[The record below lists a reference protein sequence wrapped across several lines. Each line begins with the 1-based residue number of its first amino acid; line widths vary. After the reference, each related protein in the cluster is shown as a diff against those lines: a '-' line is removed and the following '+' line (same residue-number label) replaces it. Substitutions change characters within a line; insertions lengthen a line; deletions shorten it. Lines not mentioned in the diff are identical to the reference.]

1 MSQNQLT
8 PHQPANDLPAPPS
21 QPAPAGLF
29 YPHGLWAPGVK
40 LMRNLNFAAKA
51 IIISLI
57 FLLPLALTAYLS
69 LNSLQQSISFT
80 TKEIAGVDTLQQF
93 SPVLQG
99 LNTLRGAMRAKMG
112 GYTGADASFE
122 AGRRQM
128 DTGLKEFDTF
138 LKRTGDPMQVR
149 PEFDKL
155 MEAWGKAAPT
165 TKTTGDTGYG
175 DVSRTIIPLMRKL
188 GDESS
193 LVLDPDLDAIYL
205 VFTLVIEAPKA
216 IEDLDQMWG
225 WSVNALATA
234 QLEERNARRYVVWQ
248 ANFLNSLASMRDSL
262 QRAGAANPAVAA
274 KLPSSSLDALANYH
288 QQFQNPDQLM
298 AANMPPAQAYA
309 SGEKVLKDAF
319 AFYDTGLAELKRLL
333 LARQGSLTT
342 ERNVI
347 AALIALSI
355 LLGGYFFYSF
365 FLVTRGGLRLISRHL
380 QDMSVGDLRQA
391 PSQPWGR
398 DEPAQVIVDLRKTYD
413 ALHQLI
419 RRVRH
424 SAREL
429 NLTAKEIASASTD
442 LSARTEAAA
451 ASLEEQAAAM
461 EEIGS
466 TVSASAERAKG
477 ASQFSGENAAVAER
491 GGSVIGQVVL
501 TMQDI
506 QSSSSR
512 IGDIIGVIDGI
523 AFQTNILALNAAVE
537 AARAGE
543 AGRGF
548 AVVAAEVRTLAQRSA
563 EAAREIKA
571 LITESTGKVQGG
583 TQVVEEA
590 GQTMVKVVANAKQ
603 ISTYL
608 GEIATAAREQASGVG
623 QVVQAIQALDHDTQ
637 QNSALVEETTA
648 AAEALRSQADLLMQE
663 IANFRVV

>member
-8 PHQPANDLPAPPS
+8 AHRPANDLAAPLS
-21 QPAPAGLF
+21 QPAPASLF

-51 IIISLI
+51 VIISLI
-57 FLLPLALTAYLS
+57 FLLPLVLTAYL
-69 LNSLQQSISFT
+69 LLASLQQSISAT
-80 TKEIAGVDTLQQF
+80 TREIAGVETLQQF
-93 SPVLQG
+93 SPVLKG

-112 GYTGADASFE
+112 GYAGADASFE

-128 DTGLKEFDTF
+128 DSGLKDFDAF
-138 LKRTGDPMQVR
+138 LKRTGDPMKVR
-149 PEFDKL
+149 VEFDKL

-165 TKTTGDTGYG
+165 SKTTGDTGYG
-175 DVSRTIIPLMRKL
+175 EVSRTIIPLLRKI
-188 GDESS
+188 GDESA

-205 VFTLVIEAPKA
+205 VFALVIEAPKV

-225 WSVNALATA
+225 WSVNTLASA

-248 ANFLNSLASMRDSL
+248 ANVFNSLASMRDSL
-262 QRAGAANPAVAA
+262 QRAGAANPALAA
-274 KLPSSSLDALANYH
+274 KLPTGPLAAMEAYH
-288 QQFQNPDQLM
+288 KQMQNPDQLM
-298 AANMPPAQAYA
+298 AANMPAAQAYA
-309 SGEKVLKDAF
+309 SGEQALKDAF
-319 AFYDTGLAELKRLL
+319 AFYDAGLGALDQLL
-333 LARQGSLTT
+333 LARQRFLTT
-342 ERNVI
+342 ERAVI
-347 AALIALSI
+347 ATLIAVSV
-355 LLGGYFFYSF
+355 LLAGYFFYSF

-429 NLTAKEIASASTD
+429 NITAKEIASSSTD

-466 TVSASAERAKG
+466 TVSATADRAKG
-477 ASQFSGENAAVAER
+477 ASVFSGENAQVAEQ
-491 GGSVIGQVVL
+491 GGAVIGQVVN
-501 TMQDI
+501 TMRDI
-506 QSSSSR
+506 HASSSR

-563 EAAREIKA
+563 EAAREIKG
-571 LITESTGKVQGG
+571 LITESVNKVEGG
-583 TQVVEEA
+583 TQVVEQA
-590 GQTMVKVVANAKQ
+590 GSTMVNVVTNARQ
-603 ISTYL
+603 INTYL
-608 GEIATAAREQASGVG
+608 TEIATAAREQASGVG
-623 QVVQAIQALDHDTQ
+623 QVVQAIQALDQDTQ

-648 AAEALRSQADLLMQE
+648 AAEALRNQADLLMQE
-663 IANFRVV
+663 IANFRVA

>member
-8 PHQPANDLPAPPS
+8 APRPTQDLSAPDS
-21 QPAPAGLF
+21 QPAPASLF
-29 YPHGLWAPGVK
+29 YPHGIWAPGVK
-40 LMRNLNFAAKA
+40 LMRNLGFGAKA
-51 IIISLI
+51 LIISLM
-57 FLLPLALTAYLS
+57 FLLPLAFAAYLS
-69 LNSLQQSISFT
+69 LSSLQQST
-80 TKEIAGVDTLQQF
+80 GATAKEIEGVEALREF

-112 GYTGADASFE
+112 GYAGADASFE

-128 DTGLKEFDTF
+128 EAGLKDFDAF
-138 LKRTGDPMQVR
+138 LKRTGDPMKVR
-149 PEFDKL
+149 AEFDKL
-155 MEAWGKAAPT
+155 MAAWSKSAPT

-175 DVSRTIIPLMRKL
+175 EVSRTVIPLLRKI
-188 GDESS
+188 GDESA

-205 VFTLVIEAPKA
+205 VFALVIEAPKV

-225 WSVNALATA
+225 WSVNALASA

-248 ANFLNSLASMRDSL
+248 ANVLSGLASMRDSL
-262 QRAGAANPAVAA
+262 QRASTATPSLAAS
-274 KLPSSSLDALANYH
+274 LPTGPLDALEAYH
-288 QQFQNPDQLM
+288 KQFQNPDQLM
-298 AANMPPAQAYA
+298 AANLPAAQAYA
-309 SGEKVLKDAF
+309 SGEQALKDAF
-319 AFYDTGLAELKRLL
+319 TFYDTGLRELGLL
-333 LARQGSLTT
+333 LKTRQESLTAQ
-342 ERNVI
+342 RNII
-347 AALIALSI
+347 ATLITLTV
-355 LLGGYFFYSF
+355 LLAGYFFYSF

-413 ALHQLI
+413 ALHHLI

-429 NLTAKEIASASTD
+429 NVTAKEIASASGD

-461 EEIGS
+461 EQIGS
-466 TVSASAERAKG
+466 TVSANAERAQG
-477 ASQFSGENAAVAER
+477 ASMFSAENADVAR
-491 GGSVIGQVVL
+491 AGGNVIGQVVH
-501 TMQDI
+501 TMGDI
-506 QSSSSR
+506 QASSAR
-512 IGDIIGVIDGI
+512 IGEIIGVIDGI

-548 AVVAAEVRTLAQRSA
+548 AVVASEVRSLAQRSA
-563 EAAREIKA
+563 DAAREIKA
-571 LITESTGKVQGG
+571 LIGDSVARVQDGSKVVENAGATMGKVVDNAQ
-583 TQVVEEA
+583 QVN
-590 GQTMVKVVANAKQ
+590 GFLN
-603 ISTYL
+603 
-608 GEIATAAREQASGVG
+608 EIASAAREQAAGVG
-623 QVVQAIQALDHDTQ
+623 QVVLAIQALDKDTQ

-648 AAEALRSQADLLMQE
+648 AAEALRHQADLLMQE